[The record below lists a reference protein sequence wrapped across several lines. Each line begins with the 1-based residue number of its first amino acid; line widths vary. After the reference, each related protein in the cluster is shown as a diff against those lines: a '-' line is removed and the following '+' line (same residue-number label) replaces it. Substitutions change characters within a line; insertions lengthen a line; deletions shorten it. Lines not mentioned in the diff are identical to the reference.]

1 MKANRKIDQAFY
13 RLMKWSEKPQWTDF
27 VDQTYFNH
35 LDFVLNDFDMTED
48 ELFDCLGSDA
58 MVLLNNTIYEDFF
71 TFWHGDDN
79 LNVIDD
85 YLKRRGAREPQLVR
99 QYFKALL
106 NSSVSIYEVVDLD
119 PEGKTLRVRDLLR
132 EDNMTLTIQKV
143 PEFDNWVIWDCLGA
157 RVLSMN
163 GKNYFSSGTLHLSRD
178 SSKDLVKSIYSIA
191 GKFEREVIKK
201 FRATRGNTVEMPLIS
216 RDLFCAAVPISMML
230 THAWLTEK
238 VSAVIA
244 PLPDIYNTH
253 GEEIVICEVRFP
265 ILGDSDEV
273 AAILDSIEEF
283 ERIEEEAKWDWHDL
297 GSQHKGAKQS
307 KRGLQVD
314 TYSIDNTLL
323 GFVEIRSESLMVTV
337 NSAERADRGQ
347 MLLEAR
353 LGNLVGQPLT
363 SYQDLKQLLKE
374 PIDSKNKTAPIKDE
388 KLSAIQDGF
397 LKEHYSRTLDE
408 PIPLLGNKIPR
419 KFANTKKGRSEVIEW
434 LKILENHEYRRA
446 QLDGLEPFDMTWMW
460 EELKIDVPR

>member
-1 MKANRKIDQAFY
+1 MIANKKIDQAMI
-13 RLMKWSEKPQWTDF
+13 RLMKWAEKPQWLDYL
-27 VDQTYFNH
+27 DQVYFTH
-35 LDFVLNDFDMTED
+35 LDFALTELD
-48 ELFDCLGSDA
+48 ISEQELGDYLKPDA
-58 MVLLNNTIYEDFF
+58 MVLLNSAIFEDFS
-71 TFWHGDDN
+71 TARYGGN
-79 LNVIDD
+79 SGLNVIDD
-85 YLKRRGAREPQLVR
+85 FLKRRGKREPPLVR
-99 QYFKALL
+99 QYLRSL
-106 NSSVSIYEVVDLD
+106 QDSSVSVYEVLGLGPD
-119 PEGKTLRVRDLLR
+119 GQTMKVRDLLQ
-132 EDNMTLTIQKV
+132 ENMTLTIQSV
-143 PEFDNWVIWDCLGA
+143 SDVDDWVIWDCLGA
-157 RVLSMN
+157 RVVTIN
-163 GKNYFSSGTLHLSRD
+163 GKHYFTGGTMPLSR
-178 SSKDLVKSIYSIA
+178 SSTEHLVKSVYAIA
-191 GKFEREVIKK
+191 SEFKESMIRRA
-201 FRATRGNTVEMPLIS
+201 RATHQNMLEMTSIS
-216 RDLFCAAVPISMML
+216 QDLFCAAAPIAAMI
-230 THAWLTEK
+230 TETWLIEN
-238 VSAVIA
+238 VSAATA
-244 PLPDIYNTH
+244 PLPEVYNTH
-253 GEEIVICEVRFP
+253 NEKIVMCEVRFP
-265 ILGDSDEV
+265 VLGDSGEV

-446 QLDGLEPFDMTWMW
+446 QLDGMEPFDMTWMW